1 MEVSVWNFPTEPC
14 TMADVRAHFRH
25 PSTTRQGRRSG
36 GYQPHHRRRGSTR
49 LSGPRQSANVASEFV
64 MKVEDSESYRPLR
77 RLAGAVLV
85 QAIADI
91 SRAGPGSGRADA
103 LRWIADPGDEHLSFV
118 SCCRLLD
125 RNPEEV
131 RRSLRR
137 QGPPEWAIRPGSSGS
152 ESHLITAPDAPS
164 LFHWQGACR

>member
-1 MEVSVWNFPTEPC
+1 
-14 TMADVRAHFRH
+14 
-25 PSTTRQGRRSG
+25 
-36 GYQPHHRRRGSTR
+36 
-49 LSGPRQSANVASEFV
+49 
-64 MKVEDSESYRPLR
+64 
-77 RLAGAVLV
+77 V

-91 SRAGPGSGRADA
+91 SRAGPGSGRADT

-131 RRSLRR
+131 PRSLRR
-137 QGPPEWAIRPGSSGS
+137 QGLPEWAIRRGSSGS
-152 ESHLITAPDAPS
+152 ESHLITAPDTPS